1 MIIAKI
7 ELTRHVV
14 IQYGIVSRRLES
26 RPNMQLLTTFYNER
40 QLN

>member
-1 MIIAKI
+1 MIITKI
-7 ELTRHVV
+7 ELSHHIV

-26 RPNMQLLTTFYNER
+26 RPSMQLFTIFYKER